1 MLRIVPASGSNL
13 HRKLVETVSKATF
26 SFISRVDTGSLINR
40 FNQDLMFV
48 DSRLPLDL
56 LNTGA
61 ALLTGIAQVVLIGI
75 SAVYVLATIPALG
88 AVLFALQHFYL
99 RTSKQL
105 RHLDLESKADLQ
117 TRLSESYQGLATIR
131 AARWQRHVH
140 AEFQAK
146 LDRSQAPVYLLWMV
160 QTWLKLVLN
169 LVVAGLAVVVM
180 GVAVGLR
187 RNGETSSSASGIG
200 IAFLNLTTLGETL
213 TNLITAWTSLETSL
227 GAIARIKT
235 FERDTPTERDVLLRR
250 PDKSDDDDYGG
261 GGCEPPES
269 WPESGGIKLEGVWA
283 TYEDD
288 DDGGSGDRLRS
299 DATVDSEK
307 HSDTITTYAL
317 QDISLDVRPGERVAV
332 CGRTGSGKSTLLLA
346 LLGLVSLQRGRISID
361 GHDTA
366 LVSRGRL
373 RSAVHVIPQ
382 DAFISIASSA
392 DGDETIRAALD
403 PAGSLMDKK
412 LLDVLR
418 DCDVL
423 EKVLGAGGL
432 AASVGDETLSLSA
445 GERQLFILARLICRA
460 EARGHGEGILLLDE
474 ATSR

>member
-13 HRKLVETVSKATF
+13 HRKLVNTVSKATF

-56 LNTGA
+56 LNTAA
-61 ALLTGIAQVVLIGI
+61 ALLTGIAQVVLVGV
-75 SAVYVLATIPALG
+75 SAVYVLATIPVLG
-88 AVLFALQHFYL
+88 VVLFTLQHFYL

-131 AARWQRHVH
+131 AAGWQRHVH
-140 AEFQAK
+140 AEFQSK

-213 TNLITAWTSLETSL
+213 TNLLTAWTSLETSL

-235 FERDTPTERDVLLRR
+235 FERDTPTERDVFRR
-250 PDKSDDDDYGG
+250 RTDKSDDDYGDG
-261 GGCEPPES
+261 GYEPPES

-283 TYEDD
+283 TYDNHEDSAD
-288 DDGGSGDRLRS
+288 MLAS
-299 DATVDSEK
+299 DAAVYSEK
-307 HSDTITTYAL
+307 QQNDTTTNYAL

-346 LLGLVSLQRGRISID
+346 LLGLVPLRRGQISID
-361 GHDTA
+361 GRDTA
-366 LVSRGRL
+366 AVPRDQLRG
-373 RSAVHVIPQ
+373 AVHVIPQ
-382 DAFISIASSA
+382 DAFISIASPA
-392 DGDETIRAALD
+392 DGEETIRTALD
-403 PAGSLMDKK
+403 PAGRLGDEK

-418 DCDVL
+418 DCGVL

-460 EARGHGEGILLLDE
+460 EARGHDEGILLLDE